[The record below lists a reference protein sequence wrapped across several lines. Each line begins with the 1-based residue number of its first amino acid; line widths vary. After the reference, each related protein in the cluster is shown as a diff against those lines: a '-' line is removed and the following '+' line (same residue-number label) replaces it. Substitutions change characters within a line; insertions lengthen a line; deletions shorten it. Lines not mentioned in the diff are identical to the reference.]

1 MRIATIAAIGAGF
14 LIIGTTPT
22 LVSAADADT
31 TAAAPAEEIGLE
43 EIVVTAEKRA
53 STVQDTAISIT
64 AVSGADLAE
73 RGIVDFSS
81 LAAETPGISM
91 RDNGPGQTEFEM
103 RGMTSSG
110 GNSPTVG
117 FYLDDVPMTSPA
129 QAQNGKVVIDPTLYD
144 LNRAEMLRGPQGTLY
159 GSGSMGG
166 TVKLV
171 TNQPDPTGFHVSG
184 EAVLSDTDGGGFNYT
199 VNGMLNLPLID
210 NQMALRLVGTDS
222 HTSGWIDRI
231 VLSDFPLPVG
241 VPVTPATQTGWL
253 RGDVLGATV
262 AHDYTQSN
270 AEHLAGARGTLLWKV
285 TDNFTLTPTV
295 FYQRVTQDG
304 PSAYDSDPGTMAHYQ
319 PFDIAEPYS
328 DQFTLAALTA
338 NYAASSFDLTSVTA
352 RWTRNSA
359 QTQDTSESFENP
371 FTCITVV
378 SGPCTGEMPFYGANG
393 VGSGPVVGT
402 ETDPSSQFS
411 EELRIASTG
420 DGPLKGVAGVF
431 YSDFKSQWQLNTQSV
446 NNLSYLDFSTFTNPA
461 ATTTVWGLNEPAHI
475 TQWAVFGEGTWAI
488 TPALKATV
496 GARVFSYSS
505 DLSMYFAGWG
515 SPLGGATP
523 STTDVSQSST
533 GLDPKLNLSY
543 EFSKDLMVY
552 ATAAKGFRPGGGN
565 QPLPNFPPPNAP
577 ANFHYTEWPKT
588 YDSDSLWSYEVGEKA
603 RFLDRRLIVNA
614 SVYYED
620 WTQIQLEE
628 LPFGYPLFDNA
639 GDAKIYGGELEI
651 NALLGGGFT
660 LSASGAYTDATL
672 EPGPHYT
679 IVMDGQLPGA
689 PPSTVVPDVPK
700 YTVNLG
706 LDYEHPLSGPLALT
720 GHVDYTYTGQRYDL
734 VAINQGQMWSLP
746 GYGLANLRLGVK
758 SLSAW
763 NASLFVTNLAN
774 KHPALENMTAL
785 NLANPD
791 FNRVVTS
798 QPRTMGLDL
807 NFKY

>member
-1 MRIATIAAIGAGF
+1 MRIANIAAIGAGF
-14 LIIGTTPT
+14 LIFGTMPA

-31 TAAAPAEEIGLE
+31 AAAAPAEEIGLE

-73 RGIVDFSS
+73 RGIVDFAT

-129 QAQNGKVVIDPTLYD
+129 QAQNGKVVIDPSLYD

-166 TVKLV
+166 TVKLI
-171 TNQPDPTGFHVSG
+171 TNQPDPAGFHASG

-231 VLSDFPLPVG
+231 VLSDFPLPVASG
-241 VPVTPATQTGWL
+241 SQTGWS
-253 RGDVLGATV
+253 RGDVLAGTV

-285 TDNFTLTPTV
+285 SDNFTLTPTV

-338 NYAASSFDLTSVTA
+338 NYTGSGFDLTSVTA
-352 RWTRNSA
+352 RWTRTST

-371 FTCITVV
+371 FTCITV
-378 SGPCTGEMPFYGANG
+378 PDNAPPYCTAVMPFYGANG

-411 EELRIASTG
+411 EELRVASNSS
-420 DGPLKGVAGVF
+420 GPFNGVAGVF

-446 NNLSYLDFSTFTNPA
+446 NNLSYVDFSNFSTPA

-475 TQWAVFGEGTWAI
+475 TQWAIFGEGTWAI
-488 TPALKATV
+488 TPALKETV
-496 GARVFSYSS
+496 GARVFSYTS

-523 STTDVSQSST
+523 STTNVSQSST

-565 QPLPNFPPPNAP
+565 QPLPNFPSPNAP
-577 ANFHYTEWPKT
+577 ANFGYTAWPKT
-588 YDSDSLWSYEVGEKA
+588 YNADSLWSYEVGEKA
-603 RFLDRRLIVNA
+603 RLLDRRLIVNA

-660 LSASGAYTDATL
+660 LSASGSYTHATL
-672 EPGPHYT
+672 QAGPHYT
-679 IVMDGQLPGA
+679 IVPENEPVGST
-689 PPSTVVPDVPK
+689 PSDVLPDVPK
-700 YTVNLG
+700 DTANVG
-706 LDYEHPLSGPLALT
+706 LDYLHALNGPLSLVA
-720 GHVDYTYTGQRYDL
+720 HIDYTYTGQRYDL
-734 VAINQGQMWSLP
+734 VAINQGQNWSLP
-746 GYGLANLRLGVK
+746 GGDHLANLRFGVK
-758 SLSAW
+758 SASDW
-763 NASLFVTNLAN
+763 NVALFCTNLGN
-774 KHPALENMTAL
+774 NHPALENMTAL

-791 FNRVVTS
+791 FNRVIAT
-798 QPRTMGLDL
+798 QPRTIGIDFS
-807 NFKY
+807 FKH